1 MRLLLVVASLLCIST
16 TAVAQDDA
24 ERARRGIAAIEET
37 LKKRPDDPG
46 LHFYLARF
54 HAQLGDA
61 RAATAE
67 LEKVDKLG
75 DGFLPARELGFEKV
89 WDDPKFQEARA
100 RMEARLPR
108 LDYAPTAIE
117 IEDRGVIPEGLA
129 YDAPSHSFFMGSIAE
144 GRILRIDADA
154 SVREFAGRLDPILG
168 IAIDSPRRILY
179 AVSTSSLTEEGRKSR
194 RNAILA
200 YDVDNGRLLRRVDVP
215 GAVQLNDVTVARGGR
230 VFTTD
235 SGAGGV
241 YEIPREGEA
250 RGVVAAGQL
259 PGANGLAASPDASRL
274 YVAHNTGI
282 AVVNLATGE
291 AKRLANPTRE
301 NISAIDGLYQWQ
313 GELVGVENVTNPGRV
328 VLITLSHDGESVE
341 RVRTLLSHHHNRL
354 DEPTTGAV
362 KDSDFYLLAATG
374 VSRFNAKGTID
385 NPGTVPKPTVV
396 RVLLPR

>member
-24 ERARRGIAAIEET
+24 ERARRGIAAVEET

-129 YDAPSHSFFMGSIAE
+129 YDAPSHS
-144 GRILRIDADA
+144 
-154 SVREFAGRLDPILG
+154 
-168 IAIDSPRRILY
+168 
-179 AVSTSSLTEEGRKSR
+179 
-194 RNAILA
+194 
-200 YDVDNGRLLRRVDVP
+200 
-215 GAVQLNDVTVARGGR
+215 
-230 VFTTD
+230 
-235 SGAGGV
+235 
-241 YEIPREGEA
+241 
-250 RGVVAAGQL
+250 
-259 PGANGLAASPDASRL
+259 
-274 YVAHNTGI
+274 
-282 AVVNLATGE
+282 
-291 AKRLANPTRE
+291 
-301 NISAIDGLYQWQ
+301 
-313 GELVGVENVTNPGRV
+313 
-328 VLITLSHDGESVE
+328 
-341 RVRTLLSHHHNRL
+341 
-354 DEPTTGAV
+354 
-362 KDSDFYLLAATG
+362 
-374 VSRFNAKGTID
+374 
-385 NPGTVPKPTVV
+385 
-396 RVLLPR
+396 